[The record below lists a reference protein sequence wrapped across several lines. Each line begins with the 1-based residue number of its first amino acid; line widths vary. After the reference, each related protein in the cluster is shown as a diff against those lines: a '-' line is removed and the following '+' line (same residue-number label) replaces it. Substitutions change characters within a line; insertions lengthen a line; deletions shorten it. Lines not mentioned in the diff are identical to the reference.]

1 MKLGISLLMSLL
13 TSRWFFLFLCFV
25 LVSLTTAIRNAIF
38 LGGDADTIVCITDG
52 IAVTTKDMN
61 MPENL
66 AHCIYKK
73 VLDDYL
79 RQVPDD
85 FNQYLKDNE
94 RT

>member
-1 MKLGISLLMSLL
+1 MQITKQSYGIIKE
-13 TSRWFFLFLCFV
+13 T
-25 LVSLTTAIRNAIF
+25 IRFWECASSQNEKTRR
-38 LGGDADTIVCITDG
+38 GTRGKGDEG

-66 AHCIYKK
+66 AHCIYNN

-79 RQVPDD
+79 RQVLDN

-94 RT
+94 RI